1 MAEAQIE
8 KSQADWIQR
17 EQELL
22 KTIEVLEADKAE
34 LSASNGA
41 SSQKLAEDL
50 SVNILIYSINRHEN
64 IYLLLLRSRKAK
76 RKSMT

>member
-22 KTIEVLEADKAE
+22 KKIEVLEADKVQ
-34 LSASNGA
+34 LSASNGEN
-41 SSQKLAEDL
+41 SQKLAEDL
-50 SVNILIYSINRHEN
+50 SVNILIYSKNRYKKIF
-64 IYLLLLRSRKAK
+64 IYYYCVP
-76 RKSMT
+76 